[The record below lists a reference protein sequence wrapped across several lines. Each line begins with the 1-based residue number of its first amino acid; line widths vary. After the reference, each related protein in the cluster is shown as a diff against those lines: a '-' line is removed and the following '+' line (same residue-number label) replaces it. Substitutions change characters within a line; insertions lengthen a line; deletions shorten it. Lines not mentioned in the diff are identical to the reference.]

1 MTVARISIKTWKDLL
16 FQLRIEFKFGFNGW
30 TIFSLF
36 LVLLIC
42 IPIFI
47 IFSHLFASPSSTWSH
62 MASTVLKDY
71 IINSFILIAG
81 VGSLSLIMGVSTAWL
96 VTTCNFPGRKFF
108 SWALILPLSIP
119 TYIAAYTYAGIFDF
133 TGPMQKWAA
142 FLGIG
147 SSNTLFFDVMSI
159 EAIIF
164 ILAFTLFPYVYLI
177 TRTSFHRQ
185 SRTFLESSRSLGK
198 GKFSTFFKIALPLA
212 RPAIVG
218 GLFLVLMEVLNDYGA
233 VKYFG
238 IPTFTTGIFRA
249 WFSLGDS
256 DAAIRLSAI
265 LMIFIFSLM
274 WLENWQRGKAKFTS
288 SDSSFKPMQ
297 KLTFGRVGKSI
308 AFTICLVPF
317 LFGFLIPVVQLGY
330 WALQTAKDV
339 VNTEFIVLVLNSF
352 FLAVSAALLCVFVAL
367 VLIYT
372 ARLYHSYLTSRFSK
386 IAVLG
391 YSMPGAVI
399 AVGVLIPLSTLDKSI
414 AGFMSANFGISTGL
428 LLTGTI
434 IALIFAYLVRFLAI
448 SFNPIKAGFEN
459 TCEKLDEASRSLGIS
474 PLRTLKRINLP
485 LIKGTLLGAAILV
498 FVDVLK
504 ELPIILVL
512 RPFNFNTLSIR
523 AFELASDEMVAQS
536 ANAAIII
543 ILTGIIPIIVLS
555 NLISREAK

>member
-1 MTVARISIKTWKDLL
+1 MTVARLSIRTWKDIL

-62 MASTVLKDY
+62 LASTVLKDY

-119 TYIAAYTYAGIFDF
+119 TYIAAYTYAGIFDY
-133 TGPMQKWAA
+133 TGPVQKWVT
-142 FLGIG
+142 FLGIDN
-147 SSNTLFFDVMSI
+147 NTIFFDVMTI

-198 GKFSTFFKIALPLA
+198 GQFSTFFKIALPLA

-297 KLTFGRVGKSI
+297 KLTFGKVGKSI

-317 LFGFLIPVVQLGY
+317 LFGFFIPVLQLGS
-330 WALQTAKDV
+330 WTLQTAKDV

-352 FLAVSAALLCVFVAL
+352 FLAVVAALLCVFVAL

-372 ARLYHSYLTSRFSK
+372 ARLYHSYLTSRFSQ

-399 AVGVLIPLSTLDKSI
+399 AVGVLIPLISLDKSI

-434 IALIFAYLVRFLAI
+434 FALIFAYLVRFLAI

-474 PLRTLKRINLP
+474 PLRTLRRINLP

-543 ILTGIIPIIVLS
+543 ILTGIIPIIILS

>member
-1 MTVARISIKTWKDLL
+1 MTVARLSIRTWKDIL

-62 MASTVLKDY
+62 LASTVLKDY

-119 TYIAAYTYAGIFDF
+119 TYIAAYTYAGIFDY
-133 TGPMQKWAA
+133 TGPVQKWVT
-142 FLGIG
+142 FLGIDN
-147 SSNTLFFDVMSI
+147 NTIFFDVMTI

-198 GKFSTFFKIALPLA
+198 GQFSTFFKIALPLA

-297 KLTFGRVGKSI
+297 KLTFGKVGKSI

-317 LFGFLIPVVQLGY
+317 LFGFFIPVLQLGS

-352 FLAVSAALLCVFVAL
+352 FLAVVAALLCVFVAL

-399 AVGVLIPLSTLDKSI
+399 AVGVLIPLISLDKSI

-434 IALIFAYLVRFLAI
+434 FALIFAYLVRFLAI

-474 PLRTLKRINLP
+474 PLRTLRRINLP

-543 ILTGIIPIIVLS
+543 ILTGIIPIIILS

>member
-1 MTVARISIKTWKDLL
+1 MTVARLSIRTWKDLL

-62 MASTVLKDY
+62 LASTVLKDY

-119 TYIAAYTYAGIFDF
+119 TYIAAYTYAGIFDY
-133 TGPMQKWAA
+133 TGPVQKWVT
-142 FLGIG
+142 FLGIDN
-147 SSNTLFFDVMSI
+147 NTIFFDVMTI

-198 GKFSTFFKIALPLA
+198 GQFSTFFKIALPLA

-297 KLTFGRVGKSI
+297 KLTFGKVGKSI

-317 LFGFLIPVVQLGY
+317 LFGFFIPVLQLGS

-352 FLAVSAALLCVFVAL
+352 FLAVVAALLCVFVAL

-399 AVGVLIPLSTLDKSI
+399 AVGVLIPLISLDKSI

-434 IALIFAYLVRFLAI
+434 FALIFAYLVRFLAI

-474 PLRTLKRINLP
+474 PLRTLRRINLP

-543 ILTGIIPIIVLS
+543 ILTGIIPIIILS

>member
-1 MTVARISIKTWKDLL
+1 MTVARLSIRTWKDIL

-62 MASTVLKDY
+62 LASTVLKDY

-119 TYIAAYTYAGIFDF
+119 TYIAAYTYAGIFDY
-133 TGPMQKWAA
+133 TGPVQKWVT
-142 FLGIG
+142 FLGIDN
-147 SSNTLFFDVMSI
+147 NTIFFDVMTI

-198 GKFSTFFKIALPLA
+198 GQFSTFFKIALPLA

-297 KLTFGRVGKSI
+297 KLTFGKVGKSI

-317 LFGFLIPVVQLGY
+317 LFGFFIPVLQLGS

-352 FLAVSAALLCVFVAL
+352 FLAVVAALLCVFVAL

-372 ARLYHSYLTSRFSK
+372 ARLYHSYLTSRFSQ

-399 AVGVLIPLSTLDKSI
+399 AVGVLIPLISLDKSI

-434 IALIFAYLVRFLAI
+434 FALIFAYLVRFLAI

-474 PLRTLKRINLP
+474 PLRTLRRINLP

-543 ILTGIIPIIVLS
+543 ILTGIIPIIILS